1 MPFTLFFRPI
11 YSADNNN
18 SRFDA
23 AGWCDLF
30 HVIQGDAFARRNNCG
45 RFLSDQLSKEFFPD
59 SDRIKSRGSSDGVP
73 KRKFFQKKQALMRH
87 IRAVRPDDIYA

>member
-1 MPFTLFFRPI
+1 MLSAFFLRPV
-11 YSADNNN
+11 YSADNDN

-23 AGWCDLF
+23 AGKCDLF
-30 HVIQGDAFARRNNCG
+30 HVIQGDASARRNNCG
-45 RFLSDQLSKEFFPD
+45 GSLSGKLSEEFFPG

-73 KRKFFQKKQALMRH
+73 WRKFFQKKQVLMRH